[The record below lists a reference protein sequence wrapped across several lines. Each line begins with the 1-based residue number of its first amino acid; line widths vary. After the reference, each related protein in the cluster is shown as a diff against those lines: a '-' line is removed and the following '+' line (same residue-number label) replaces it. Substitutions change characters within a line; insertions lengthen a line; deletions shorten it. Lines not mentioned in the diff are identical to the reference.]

1 MRWLQISIT
10 SPAEYVEPLTHLFN
24 LHGEGSASVEHPGGY
39 NRDEGET
46 PNPSDWITIKGW
58 LPFDETTDSR
68 KTAIDVGI
76 RLIRHFVDLPEI
88 EEREV
93 SDEEWRN
100 QKFEPI
106 RIGKNLVVVPK
117 SAGFTRKN
125 SDVVITLEPGLAFGT
140 GHHPTTRMCLEEIEK
155 IIKPNDRILD
165 VGCGSGILSIAALAL
180 GAQHVIGIDIDN
192 DAVNASIRNIKNAGF
207 ISQSTILSGS
217 FPQDEVTD
225 GDFDVVVANIAANV
239 LITLAET
246 LVATVAEGGVII
258 TSGVLTTRINDVA
271 SAFESAGGKV
281 QSTRQIEDWTTTLIT
296 RSR

>member
-10 SPAEYVEPLTHLFN
+10 SPSEYVEPLTHLFN

-39 NRDEGET
+39 NPDEGET

-68 KTAIDVGI
+68 KTSIDVGI

-88 EEREV
+88 EEQEV

-117 SAGFTRKN
+117 SADFNRKN

-155 IIKPNDRILD
+155 II
-165 VGCGSGILSIAALAL
+165 
-180 GAQHVIGIDIDN
+180 
-192 DAVNASIRNIKNAGF
+192 
-207 ISQSTILSGS
+207 
-217 FPQDEVTD
+217 
-225 GDFDVVVANIAANV
+225 
-239 LITLAET
+239 
-246 LVATVAEGGVII
+246 
-258 TSGVLTTRINDVA
+258 
-271 SAFESAGGKV
+271 
-281 QSTRQIEDWTTTLIT
+281 
-296 RSR
+296 